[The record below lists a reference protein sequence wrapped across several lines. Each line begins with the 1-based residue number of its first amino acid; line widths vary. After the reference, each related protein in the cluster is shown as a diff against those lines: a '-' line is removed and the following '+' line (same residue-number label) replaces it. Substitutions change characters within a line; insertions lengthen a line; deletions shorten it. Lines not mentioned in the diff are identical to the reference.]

1 MPALRFHFLS
11 RRRRRKNGRTTLLG
25 AISLSASQGMPD
37 SDEGKETRR
46 ERDAALAKKL
56 KTSQSMLSFCK
67 EWYEQ
72 PMWKSLVS
80 RDGMSIE
87 EVAKKLETPVGEG
100 RKGEIAN
107 VLEHSSVGK
116 QEHVGRVAKE
126 TRKMFE

>member
-11 RRRRRKNGRTTLLG
+11 RRRRKNGRTTLL
-25 AISLSASQGMPD
+25 ASFHSAARAACLTATS
-37 SDEGKETRR
+37 KETRR
-46 ERDAALAKKL
+46 ERDAVLAKKL

-87 EVAKKLETPVGEG
+87 EVAKKRETSVGEG

-107 VLEHSSVGK
+107 VLEHSECWK
-116 QEHVGRVAKE
+116 TRTRVGRVVKE